1 MSNVNSQLFITMFI
15 ILLGYIVKRLNII
28 TEKDGQSIAKVVF
41 NITLPALIITTFSS
55 IKIDY
60 SLGLVSLINILYN
73 FFMIALMFILFRK
86 SSRTEKGM
94 YSTILPSFN
103 IGLFAFP
110 IIDAIWGQAS
120 IKYLA
125 MFDIGNAFIIFVVV
139 YLLASYL
146 STNESKIEFKSIF
159 KKLTSSVPLMVY
171 LISIILNI
179 SGVKLPSFIIDVS
192 GIIAKANMPLS
203 LLVLGIYLSF
213 NFEKYYFKNMLKV
226 LAIRYITGLT
236 VGIILFFILPFEPM
250 LRYTLLIGL
259 ILPISLTAI
268 PYSVQFNYN
277 SKFVGTTA
285 NLTNVI
291 SFVIMWIIFA
301 IAKL

>member
-28 TEKDGQSIAKVVF
+28 TEKDGQSVEKVVF